1 MYRFINRRKKISWF
15 LKVVEAIQRPAFAE
29 EIVLE
34 RRHTFCCEL
43 RLCSDNVTNFVGAG
57 LFEAAHYR
65 QWQSQRGRGC
75 HASSSASRHNASN
88 GAARIR
94 VAKCKRKQNVHAE
107 MAASLSNQTADLE
120 RLVEGLSSGPTAARE
135 MDQSRGQSSDRNSG
149 GNPRR

>member
-29 EIVLE
+29 EIV
-34 RRHTFCCEL
+34 L